1 MPQMPRDKSLDSTLA
16 LGLDPYRFISKRCR
30 RYGADLFQTRIM
42 LQKAICMTGPEAAE
56 LFYSP
61 DRFIRH
67 GAPPGR
73 IQKTLFGKGGVQGLD
88 GEPHRHR
95 KQMFMSLMTP
105 EQIERIG
112 EISVGQWRTFAGKWA
127 LRDQV
132 VLYDQTRELL
142 TRTVC
147 DWVGVPLDEAE
158 VGLRAK
164 ELTALFDYAGN
175 VGPKHWW
182 ARLARKRAN
191 RWMASVVRQIRAG
204 EIKPPEP
211 SAAHVVAWH
220 RDLNGQLLTPQTAAV
235 ELLNVLRPTVA
246 VAVYLTFVAH
256 ALHEHPEC
264 REKIKSG
271 QDGYVEAFV
280 QEVRRF
286 YPFFPSVVAR
296 VWREFEWQ
304 GYRFPRGTRTI
315 LDLYG
320 TNRDARSWDAP
331 DEFRPERFQQ
341 RQPTAFDSIPQG
353 GGDHHK
359 NHRCPGEWIAIE
371 LMKVAANLLSGPI
384 IYDVPEQDL
393 RIDYARLPAMVRSGF
408 RVSHVRADL

>member
-1 MPQMPRDKSLDSTLA
+1 MSQIPRDNSIDSTLA
-16 LGLDPYRFISKRCR
+16 LGLDPYRFISKRCQ
-30 RYGADLFQTRIM
+30 RYGTDLFQTRIM
-42 LQKAICMTGPEAAE
+42 LQDTICMSGPEAAE
-56 LFYSP
+56 LFYTP
-61 DRFIRH
+61 DRFLRH

-73 IQKTLFGKGGVQGLD
+73 VEKTLFGKGGVQGLD
-88 GEPHRHR
+88 GEAHRHR

-112 EISVGQWRTFAGKWA
+112 EMSADEWRRFAGRWA
-127 LRDQV
+127 ERDQV
-132 VLYDQTRELL
+132 VLYDETRELL

-147 DWVGVPLDEAE
+147 DWAGVPLKEAE

-164 ELTALFDYAGN
+164 ELTELFDYAGN

-182 ARLARKRAN
+182 ARLARKRTN
-191 RWMASVVRQIRAG
+191 RWIARVVRQIRAG

-211 SAAHVVAWH
+211 SAAHAVAWH
-220 RDLNGQLLTPQTAAV
+220 RDLDGQLLTPHVAAV
-235 ELLNVLRPTVA
+235 ELLNVLRPTAA

-264 REKIKSG
+264 REKIKAG
-271 QDGYVEAFV
+271 EEGYVEAFV

-296 VWREFEWQ
+296 VWRNFDWH
-304 GYRFPRGTRTI
+304 GYQFPRGMRTV

-320 TNRDARSWDAP
+320 TNHDARSWDAP
-331 DEFRPERFQQ
+331 SAFRPERFQQ
-341 RQPTAFDSIPQG
+341 QQPTPFNFMPQG
-353 GGDHHK
+353 GGDHHR
-359 NHRCPGEWIAIE
+359 NHRCPGEWITIE

-384 IYDVPEQDL
+384 TYHVPEQDL
-393 RIDYARLPAMVRSGF
+393 RINYARLPAMVRSGF
-408 RVSHVRADL
+408 RINRVRAEP